1 MGGAGRLGGAGL
13 PGFGEFFEVSF
24 TSGSKSHRSPGA
36 TDGLSPT
43 GTEAIVICS
52 IVLTCGGALALG
64 LAGAGLGG
72 GGRFGRGFRLSSCL
86 ELSSDYQE

>member
-13 PGFGEFFEVSF
+13 RGFGECFEVSF
-24 TSGSKSHRSPGA
+24 TSGSKSHRLLGA
-36 TDGLSPT
+36 ADGPSPT
-43 GTEAIVICS
+43 GTW
-52 IVLTCGGALALG
+52 TCGGALVVGLG

-86 ELSSDYQE
+86 ELSPGYQE